1 MSSSTYFGSNETAP
15 VDWEDKADYWYA
27 TEYRTAGIIVG
38 VLFVV
43 VALVF
48 GIVGVTVG
56 RRRKCN
62 WLLGCV
68 FFALAGIIE
77 AIGLWYRSTLK
88 EGSSGCYDSCATY
101 PQFFVWWLLL
111 IPALAFLITGTVLWC
126 RTETD
131 RAPEEVDFQPI
142 AETGETGHDETN
154 RSPAEMV
161 PTVGVVVPPETKPMD
176 VV

>member
-1 MSSSTYFGSNETAP
+1 MSNNDQPE
-15 VDWEDKADYWYA
+15 YA

-111 IPALAFLITGTVLWC
+111 IPALAFLITGIVVCC
-126 RTETD
+126 RTETTFVQTD
-131 RAPEEVDFQPI
+131 AHQHVRMV
-142 AETGETGHDETN
+142 
-154 RSPAEMV
+154 EMGGDH
-161 PTVGVVVPPETKPMD
+161 PGSSASGGSRVVP
-176 VV
+176 